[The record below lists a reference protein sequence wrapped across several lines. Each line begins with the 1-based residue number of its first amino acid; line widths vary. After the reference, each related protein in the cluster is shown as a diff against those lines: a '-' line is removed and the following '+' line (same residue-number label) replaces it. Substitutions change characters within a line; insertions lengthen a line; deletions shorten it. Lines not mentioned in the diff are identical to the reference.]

1 MTSDNLSAKQAL
13 ALRVVKARELSM
25 EHEISRSEIVEGSAP
40 WDAARLR
47 HEVRALLERSDL
59 HVADLLAA
67 WDGDG
72 SGQLRKKE
80 WLVNLKRLAVSR
92 PASAGPPGG
101 GSRNDNEDGVRRW
114 HDLVRGAVEEAFD
127 EIDCSHSGTLS
138 RVELANW
145 LEPPPPNAPPKAR
158 TRRRLNLGSA
168 GSSPWSR
175 SFGLAWMRE
184 ERRLVALLDESR
196 ALRTTLATR
205 VPGTPLAW
213 PAVSEPVQAPTFPS
227 PPKLSRPVWRDSER
241 SPREIKALRALR
253 TERARDVVQ
262 QSAAA
267 RRRAYSVSVR
277 SHLTP
282 PPLIRSATP
291 AAVRPKL
298 SESWSCVDAPPP
310 EAWTEGTRH
319 S

>member
-1 MTSDNLSAKQAL
+1 MTSDKLSAKQAL

-47 HEVRALLERSDL
+47 HEVRALLERSNL

-92 PASAGPPGG
+92 PASAGPPAG

-145 LEPPPPNAPPKAR
+145 LEPPPPNAPPKGR
-158 TRRRLNLGSA
+158 TRRRLKLGSA
-168 GSSPWSR
+168 GLSPWSR
-175 SFGLAWMRE
+175 SFGLAGNK
-184 ERRLVALLDESR
+184 S
-196 ALRTTLATR
+196 
-205 VPGTPLAW
+205 
-213 PAVSEPVQAPTFPS
+213 
-227 PPKLSRPVWRDSER
+227 
-241 SPREIKALRALR
+241 
-253 TERARDVVQ
+253 
-262 QSAAA
+262 
-267 RRRAYSVSVR
+267 
-277 SHLTP
+277 
-282 PPLIRSATP
+282 
-291 AAVRPKL
+291 
-298 SESWSCVDAPPP
+298 
-310 EAWTEGTRH
+310 
-319 S
+319 